1 MDLFTGGSVIMDYF
15 GQKRCFNGFVSYVQ
29 TLHKMLIDALVC
41 IIVMFLSAVWTFH
54 SDGTHSLAEHP
65 LVSNRCNVTFSQSAL
80 MKKHTHLHLDDPR
93 GAHY

>member
-41 IIVMFLSAVWTFH
+41 IIVMFLSAVWT
-54 SDGTHSLAEHP
+54 LI
-65 LVSNRCNVTFSQSAL
+65 L
-80 MKKHTHLHLDDPR
+80 MAPIHCRVFISEQTM
-93 GAHY
+93 